1 MELIIE
7 ALGVYWGD
15 RCPHENANCRTCRAW
30 AEFDGL
36 VDSHNDLRELAARY
50 DALMMHLNTVLAE
63 RDAALVR
70 QEAVHD

>member
-7 ALGVYWGD
+7 ALRVYWGD
-15 RCPHENANCRTCRAW
+15 RCPEDNAHCQTCRAW
-30 AEFDGL
+30 AEFDSL

-63 RDAALVR
+63 RDVALVR